1 MIQTHGSCLT
11 PFNTVTLR
19 LRLFMCAL
27 ALLCTPVWASDKP
40 SEVHILVD
48 VSGSMKKTDPNNLR
62 KPALDMLSEL
72 LPSGSKSG
80 IWAFG
85 REINMMLA
93 PAQVDANW
101 RTKAKRTA
109 AAMRSV
115 GLNTNVTD
123 ALAAGLYQNKNAD
136 ADAFEQHVILITD
149 GKIDMAQEGDPSAP
163 ENAAAKRRLLGTIL
177 PKYSTQNVKLH
188 TLALSDQADRALLQQ
203 LSLATGGLFVQVA
216 EAKDLLPAF
225 LSLFDRAVPTEQA
238 PLIDNHFVID
248 DSVREFTAL
257 MFRTEDAGPSTLVM
271 PNGDKLTRSR
281 AAKDDGVRWHNDIH
295 FDLVTVTSPPAGRW
309 GIQGRLDPNNRI
321 QILTD
326 LSLDV
331 SGVPNSLFAGD
342 PINLSVMLTEQG
354 EAITEPALL
363 GLTDISLKVTA
374 PDGRTGS
381 KLLSDPEQLPSDG
394 RFNET
399 MGKLNQF
406 GEYHFEITAQ
416 GRTFERRQSVSAT
429 LLQPMNIATEEVLAE
444 QTLYVRV
451 KPSSEYLDVKLSR
464 VIARIEAPDAS
475 SDIRPLSFND
485 DKGEWQLALKAQKGD
500 GQYNVQLNVRGVS
513 TTGAMF
519 KSKPEA
525 IAVTFPLR
533 DLAST
538 RQDGEAPVAAS
549 ESLADSAPSSS
560 DNGTQET
567 LAPNLAEKFQ
577 QQSTS
582 PNPESDEQPSQEPSL
597 EPDTSVEDDEF
608 ADTDDDS
615 SSWWWIAILVVVLLG
630 ALGGGGFWW
639 WRKKQTTKPVAA
651 TAPVAKG
658 SLREDDDP
666 ADNQNVAGDFD
677 EFSGEDE
684 EPIHNSVDA
693 SGDVPVLDADDQ
705 VEEGASVQDIPTLAD
720 TAGETEAQSEGVDA
734 PPGSVLNEMV
744 ADDSSSNDSSESNG
758 DEPATQDEPSPSSE
772 SEMSEEELAAAQWAE
787 MAAEEESS
795 AETQSSDEAVS
806 NTSEDTDGDDSA
818 MSEEELAAS
827 QWAEMAAAEEEA
839 NDGEAENTGND
850 DSGMSEEELAAAQW
864 AEMAA
869 EEENESAPEEQ
880 DTAEE
885 PAASDTAESAGEGD
899 DPYAGMSDDERMAA
913 EWSAAMDADDEVS
926 DANEDDDA
934 SEENED
940 DAEILDESFNIDPE
954 SSADSDDWGEFDIEK
969 QLDKDK

>member
-1 MIQTHGSCLT
+1 MIQAHGSCLAL
-11 PFNTVTLR
+11 FNAVTLR
-19 LRLFMCAL
+19 LRFFACAL
-27 ALLCTPVWASDKP
+27 VLLCAPAWASDKP

-48 VSGSMKKTDPNNLR
+48 VSGSMKKTDPKNLR
-62 KPALDMLSEL
+62 KPTLDMLSEL

-80 IWAFG
+80 VWSFG
-85 REINMMLA
+85 REVNMMLA
-93 PAQVDANW
+93 PALVDDGW
-101 RTKAKRTA
+101 RAKAKRTA

-115 GLNTNVTD
+115 GLNTNLTG
-123 ALAAGLYQNKNAD
+123 ALASALYQNKNAD
-136 ADAFEQHVILITD
+136 ATEFEQHVILITD
-149 GKIDMAQEGDPSAP
+149 GKIDMAQEGDPSAT
-163 ENAAAKRRLLGTIL
+163 ENIAAKRRLLDTVL
-177 PKYSTQNVKLH
+177 PKYSAQSVKLH

-257 MFRTEDAGPSTLVM
+257 IFRTENAGPSALIM
-271 PNGDKLTRSR
+271 PNGDKLTRVR
-281 AAKDDGVRWHNDIH
+281 AAKDESVRWHNDIH
-295 FDLVTVTSPPAGRW
+295 FDLVTVKSPPAGRW
-309 GIQGRLDPNNRI
+309 GIEGQLDPNNRI

-354 EAITEPALL
+354 EVITEPALL

-406 GEYHFEITAQ
+406 GEYRFEITAQ

-444 QTLYVRV
+444 QTLNVRV

-475 SDIRPLSFND
+475 SDIRPLSFHE
-485 DKGEWQLALKAQKGD
+485 DKGEWQLALKAQKGV
-500 GQYNVQLNVRGVS
+500 GQYTIQLNVRGVS

-525 IAVTFPLR
+525 IVVNFPLR
-533 DLAST
+533 DLASVNQESDT
-538 RQDGEAPVAAS
+538 LVAPN
-549 ESLADSAPSSS
+549 ESSANSSPRADDS
-560 DNGTQET
+560 DAQET

-577 QQSTS
+577 QQAGLS
-582 PNPESDEQPSQEPSL
+582 NP
-597 EPDTSVEDDEF
+597 EPDTSLEDDEF
-608 ADTDDDS
+608 ADMDDDS
-615 SSWWWIAILVVVLLG
+615 SSWWIAILVIALLS

-639 WRKKQTTKPVAA
+639 WRKKQAAKPTAA
-651 TAPVAKG
+651 PAPVAKG
-658 SLREDDDP
+658 SLREDDDV
-666 ADNQNVAGDFD
+666 AGSQSVAGDFD

-693 SGDVPVLDADDQ
+693 SVDVPVLDTDDQ

-720 TAGETEAQSEGVDA
+720 TAGESEPESVGVDS

-744 ADDSSSNDSSESNG
+744 ADDGS
-758 DEPATQDEPSPSSE
+758 DEPTTQDEPQLSSE
-772 SEMSEEELAAAQWAE
+772 S
-787 MAAEEESS
+787 
-795 AETQSSDEAVS
+795 D
-806 NTSEDTDGDDSA
+806 
-818 MSEEELAAS
+818 
-827 QWAEMAAAEEEA
+827 
-839 NDGEAENTGND
+839 
-850 DSGMSEEELAAAQW
+850 MSEEELAAAQW

-869 EEENESAPEEQ
+869 EEENEDEENSNNEIENNDGAEGTSGDDSSMSEEELAAAQ
-880 DTAEE
+880 WAEMAAEE
-885 PAASDTAESAGEGD
+885 EDEPASEMEESAENTEESTAAEAGTTDESASASD

-913 EWSAAMDADDEVS
+913 EWSAAMEADG
-926 DANEDDDA
+926 DA
-934 SEENED
+934 SEASEEGSSDN
-940 DAEILDESFNIDPE
+940 DAEKDAEVLDESFNIDPE
-954 SSADSDDWGEFDIEK
+954 SSAEGDDWGEFDVEK